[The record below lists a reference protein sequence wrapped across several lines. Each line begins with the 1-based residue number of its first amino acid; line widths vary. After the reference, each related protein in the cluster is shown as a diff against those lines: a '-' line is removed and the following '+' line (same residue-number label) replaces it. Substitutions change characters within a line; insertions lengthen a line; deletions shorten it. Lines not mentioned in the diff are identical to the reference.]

1 MDAEDGRLPENEI
14 RSQYEIALRALG
26 LYVVWCIALNY
37 DDRKGYITWI
47 EKNNFKNLFS
57 ENEIAFIYANP
68 APKQQIVNISW
79 HCERLLILLWC
90 LDLIDD
96 LPAADT
102 QCDTSVFLEFLP
114 PLNGDYVVDFLSKV
128 ELRPADDLWILEEK
142 TERQHWKA
150 RNTKIIDEG
159 IDLSLI
165 HI

>member
-102 QCDTSVFLEFLP
+102 PVSYTHLTLP
-114 PLNGDYVVDFLSKV
+114 T
-128 ELRPADDLWILEEK
+128 IL
-142 TERQHWKA
+142 
-150 RNTKIIDEG
+150 
-159 IDLSLI
+159 LV
-165 HI
+165 